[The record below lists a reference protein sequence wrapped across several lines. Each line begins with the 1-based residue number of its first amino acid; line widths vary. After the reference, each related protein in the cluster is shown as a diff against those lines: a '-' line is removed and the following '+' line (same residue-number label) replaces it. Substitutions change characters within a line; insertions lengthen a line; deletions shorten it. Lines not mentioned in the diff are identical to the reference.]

1 MKKLYSYD
9 IEIFCNYFLIKFQ
22 NINTMQIRYLEVFNG
37 IEKTDLPCGLKS
49 FLQNKNNTFVS
60 FNGINFDAVMI
71 DAYLKGYNT
80 EQIKKICNFIIEEGK
95 PHWITRKKFKL
106 REIEFDHIDL
116 KEPAHGVG
124 VSLKGY
130 MGRMA
135 SKLMQDLPIDPD
147 VVLTRE
153 QAHQIST
160 YCDNDLIG
168 TTQLYRAVEPDIKLR
183 EKLSDKYEV
192 DLRSKSGAQ
201 MAESIFRVYL
211 EEKGV
216 TVAKRTTR
224 VLPFKYKMPEWV
236 HFDSDEFNDMKQR
249 IERAVFTVSDAGKPV
264 LPKEISHVIK
274 YGDLKLKFGIGGI
287 HSQEKKQSTFADTGY
302 LYSEKDVNSLYPS
315 IIIEQGIYPKHLTH
329 KFLDVYTTM
338 YKERFASKAM
348 VGKLGKE
355 ISILKKELGL

>member
-1 MKKLYSYD
+1 MRRIYSFD
-9 IEIFCNYFLIKFQ
+9 IEIFSNYYLIKFQ
-22 NINTMQIRYLEVFNG
+22 NIKTKQIRYLEVFNG
-37 IEKTDLPCGLKS
+37 IEKTDLPFTLKS
-49 FLQNKNNTFVS
+49 FLTNKQNTFIS

-71 DAYLKGYNT
+71 DAYLKGYST
-80 EQIKKICNFIIEEGK
+80 EQIKKICDYIISEGK

-106 REIEFDHIDL
+106 RELEFDHIDL
-116 KEPAHGVG
+116 KEVAHGVG

-135 SKLMQDLPIDPD
+135 CKLMQDLPIEPSAI
-147 VVLTRE
+147 LTRK
-153 QAHQIST
+153 QANDIST
-160 YCDNDLIG
+160 YCDNDLTG
-168 TTQLYRAVEPDIKLR
+168 TTELYRAIEPDIKLR
-183 EKLSDKYEV
+183 EKLSDKYDV

-216 TVAKRTTR
+216 TVAKRTTK

-249 IERAVFTVSDAGKPV
+249 IELAVFTVSDAGKPV

-287 HSQEKKQSTFADTGY
+287 HSQEKKQSTFANTGY

-315 IIIEQGIYPKHLTH
+315 IIIEQGIYPKHLTCR
-329 KFLDVYTTM
+329 FLDVYTTM
-338 YKERFASKAM
+338 YNERFASKSM

-355 ISILKKELGL
+355 IDVLKKELGL